1 LFLKSPPPL
10 ILASTSRYRRELLER
25 LKLPFSCVAPGVD
38 ETSLPAETGLALVSR
53 LAQAK
58 AAAVAARHPQAWVIG
73 CDQVAVR
80 SDSAGRESILGKPGS
95 KARCI
100 QQLEECSGQT
110 LFFITGVALLR
121 HESGDRQEFID
132 TTQVRYRI
140 LDRPTIER
148 YVEREQPLD
157 CAGGFKSEA
166 LGITL
171 CESIDSADPT
181 GLVGLPLIRLAAL
194 LRAAG
199 FELP

>member
-38 ETSLPAETGLALVSR
+38 ETSQSPETGLALVAR
-53 LAQAK
+53 LARAK

-73 CDQVAVR
+73 SDQVAVR

-95 KARCI
+95 TARCI

-110 LFFITGVALLR
+110 LSFITGVAVLR

-140 LDRPTIER
+140 LDRATIER

-157 CAGGFKSEA
+157 CAGGFRSEA